1 MAEMNGY
8 AKIIRSYEISIWTLQ
23 DRFLSVLKWAT
34 MDHKGQIQ
42 DPSITLRDD
51 GTQELSFTIPK
62 YYLVGMDKIPNP
74 MWLHLEDQ
82 PLEANMHKLK
92 VIFNKQTEDEQIFE
106 FLVTSVT
113 HDHNKESVELT
124 IKAEGL
130 AFHELGKIGYR
141 ISLSQD
147 DYEIDLDNW
156 AADGMKG
163 DKPVQNIQYWNDLIF
178 KDSEG
183 NWKGNWKYEIK
194 MDWSSYSSQRSR
206 RTDTVYEDE
215 YVSSWQLQDGALAPR
230 YTEGF
235 REKQR
240 PIDVSESNLYNIT
253 QTIAEQFGVFCRY
266 EYEYDDNYQIKSAVD
281 GEPTRKVIYYNNYY
295 YDTEGHIDLTYPY
308 SSSSIT
314 RTVDNSDVTTKMY
327 VHSVE
332 ENDEYIT
339 IMDVEANKS
348 KEDYLMNFDYLYEIQ
363 GITEEQHE
371 EIAKY
376 EADMFTF
383 NTELSR
389 IQERIR
395 ILTNQLVDVSA
406 QVTTYTNALSS
417 DTERIKDA
425 DRAKREITGGSED
438 IPLQTALTVI
448 EDTEHNW
455 GNYANTNRW
464 VGLKRESIL
473 LYENSNYI
481 SGEKAF
487 SNPITSFDTQE
498 DEFGS
503 VIRIT
508 NIIRTVDTSNSQ
520 VFLEGI
526 YNPITQ
532 YDKIKGIWENR
543 KLLDEQRLEVSSNRE
558 ADINWYLHGSRV
570 GYALVGGVR
579 LDDLYYPVGIVSGD
593 VPWTAD
599 KSRSDRVSEMRILNN
614 QDEAAKWYED
624 TNVDP
629 FYDLDQEN
637 MSPDLYYRQEDYLK
651 RKAARF
657 NSFEKMMG
665 PAMREG
671 YWQPDDY
678 HDYGDVYNDTGTFYT
693 VGSNKF
699 FDELQCTTPYMKLI
713 WDCDNYYEN
722 ENPLLFNVGVEEKP
736 NQHLMID
743 ITNCIDIV
751 KEHLDDLCFIYT
763 SKECVDTIRLIH
775 KKMNELE
782 GKMVDFD
789 SQEIFSKMEML
800 DPIHDKETVKDENDQ
815 DVQQTISGFQP
826 LVDNINE
833 PTALSDDATDEQKA
847 EYETKYAF
855 YVLAEEYSHQYSL
868 YSNYLLVLENIE
880 TTTITIDDI
889 LTLIERNK
897 NEIASWENRISLE
910 RKNARKEYA
919 NRITYCNKVLDKL
932 SEIEEILNQLYIDKN
947 ELINR
952 YPIWLETVENNLYS
966 SYQIN
971 SQCELGWVRKSEPIY
986 KEVDNYGNVS
996 NWQITGFSNEIEY
1009 IPVLIITGASELT
1022 DDMIKYLTTGVY
1034 QAQELNVTNEVY
1046 EYKDY
1051 LAPEKYHPFLG
1062 LYHTE
1067 VDEEANV
1074 STEIINLFDIH
1085 WLSYENNAT
1094 IYNIKNPIFLGDC
1107 RNFEKHD
1114 YDGNNKERWIEPD
1127 EYEYRRIYPRI
1138 FFETIKLK
1146 NNSNDLK
1153 INVGNKQLTNYEDYY
1168 TVSDDRSK
1176 GLKTLG
1182 VGYYTTIKPHVFFG
1196 RSSNIIEL
1204 KVLYTLSNA
1213 DVSIYLDALK
1223 VMRENAYPKVS
1234 YDVELSVLNPN
1245 FIRTAYNRLNQIVH
1259 INDNDLALDDVSG
1272 YISEVTLNLDKPWE
1286 DKAEV
1291 KNYETKFEDL
1301 FSTIVAQTEAMKKSS
1316 AGLDSALQAFSST
1329 GLIDEDVLQNSIFNA
1344 NLNMSFN
1351 SGKLTISQENGI
1363 WGIEEDAYGNSKGV
1377 VAFRGGGIF
1386 TSNTKDS
1393 DGNWIWNTG
1402 ILPSGINA
1410 SLITSGQLDTNRI
1423 KIYAGEDVKF
1433 QLNAEG
1439 LFAYKNF
1446 TIEDSKM
1453 AAAIEAANFTPPE
1466 NGIDSL
1472 QYVVH
1477 NSEGLFLTA
1486 KKGTWYYSSANEEY
1500 CQTEDKIDRVEVSW
1514 KGLILRDWEGREV
1527 FYADPDTG
1535 NLTLDGIIQARG
1547 GTIAGW
1553 TIKDTGLF
1561 SNNINLISKNV
1572 QDGTQDTS
1580 SGIYLTASDI
1590 TPKRLVIEGVAY
1602 YEYTYKI
1609 NNEEK
1614 ICYCDDGE
1622 RLTFN
1627 TSSEDNLFYINQD
1640 ANVAANP
1647 EYTVT
1652 ELNEEGQEIVYIGE
1666 LNETEVEK
1674 LSYINEATGEIQ
1686 YIEYNG
1692 ATLIENIN
1700 NNPNW
1705 AGPPDWYTT
1714 LQTQFPESYKT
1725 YVGYTK
1731 GILITEANDI
1741 KTGILLT
1748 RSNFN
1753 ATFSIK
1759 ANDGFTVIN
1768 NGQLGNLIITEDGS
1782 LSGIDAGDNNYY
1794 GAIENVQLNNN
1805 NYIMVNNTKVYLG
1818 QCFYDCKYDSTKGII
1833 TLKNLNGD
1841 VVSIEIGK
1849 VSSSDSGDSGGGGDS
1864 GNTCESN
1871 CTGTCTTA
1879 CTGSCTSTCAAGC
1892 SSCSTACGSSCNKGC
1907 ASGCAYECGQKC
1919 ASSCYSKCTNS
1930 TQSSGG
1936 CFAAGSLITLI
1947 HDQTVPI
1954 EQLRINDKVLAYN
1967 EESHEFVSTIITA
1980 VQKLQRDNLVDIHLS
1995 DGTMVTVTPS
2005 HPLLTSRGWASLDP
2019 NTALKEHFIKTK
2031 MLSEGDVLISNNKDK
2046 IIIEKIEDS
2055 HISDM
2060 ANVYNL
2066 TTEKYHTFIVDGI
2079 VAHNAVI
2086 K

>member
-1 MAEMNGY
+1 MAEYNNY
-8 AKIIRSYEISIWTLQ
+8 TKRVRSYEVSIWTLQ

-42 DPSITLRDD
+42 DPSVTLRDD

-62 YYLVGMDKIPNP
+62 YYLVGMNKIPNP

-194 MDWSSYSSQRSR
+194 MDWSSYSSQRLR
-206 RTDTVYEDE
+206 RADTVYEDE
-215 YVSSWQLQDGALAPR
+215 YVSSWQIQDGSLTPK

-266 EYEYDDNYQIKSAVD
+266 EYEYDDNYQIKSAIN
-281 GEPTRKVIYYNNYY
+281 GEPTRKVVYYNNYY
-295 YDTEGHIDLTYPY
+295 YDREGHIDLTYPY
-308 SSSSIT
+308 SSSAIT
-314 RTVDNSDVTTKMY
+314 RTVDNSDITTRMY
-327 VHSVE
+327 VRGVE

-417 DTERIKDA
+417 DTERIKEA

-438 IPLQTALTVI
+438 IPLQTSLTVI
-448 EDTEHNW
+448 EDTDHNW
-455 GNYANTNRW
+455 GSYANTNRW
-464 VGLKRESIL
+464 VGLKKETIL
-473 LYENSNYI
+473 LYETSNYT
-481 SGEKAF
+481 SGKTAY
-487 SNPITSFDTQE
+487 SNPIKSFDTQL

-508 NIIRTVDTSNSQ
+508 SIIRTVDTSNSQ

-543 KLLDEQRLEVSSNRE
+543 KLLDEQKLKTSSQRE

-570 GYALVGGVR
+570 GYALAGGAR
-579 LDDLYYPVGIVSGD
+579 LGDISYPVGIVTGD
-593 VPWTAD
+593 VPWTRD
-599 KSRSDRVSEMRILNN
+599 NSRSDRVGEMRILNN
-614 QDEAAKWYED
+614 QEEAIEWYED

-637 MSPDLYYRQEDYLK
+637 LSPDLYYRQENYLK

-657 NSFEKMMG
+657 NIFEKMMG

-678 HDYGDVYNDTGTFYT
+678 HDYGDIYNDTGTFYT
-693 VGSNKF
+693 VGSDKF

-722 ENPLLFNVGVEEKP
+722 ETPLLFNVGVEEKP

-743 ITNCIDIV
+743 ISNCLDIV

-775 KKMNELE
+775 EKMNELE
-782 GKMVDFD
+782 GKMTNFD
-789 SQEIFSKMEML
+789 SQEIFSEMEML

-815 DVQQTISGFQP
+815 DVQQTVSGFQP
-826 LVDNINE
+826 LIDNINE
-833 PTALSDDATDEQKA
+833 PAALSDDATDEQKA

-855 YVLAEEYSHQYSL
+855 YTLAEEYSHQYSL
-868 YSNYLLVLENIE
+868 YSSYLLVLENIE
-880 TTTITIDDI
+880 ATTITIDDI
-889 LTLIERNK
+889 LNLIERNN
-897 NEIASWENRISLE
+897 NEITSWENRISLE

-919 NRITYCNKVLDKL
+919 NRITYCNKILDKL

-947 ELINR
+947 ELTNR
-952 YPIWLETVENNLYS
+952 YPVWLETVENNLYS

-986 KEVDNYGNVS
+986 KEVDNYGNIS

-1009 IPVLIITGASELT
+1009 TPVLIITGASELT

-1034 QAQELNVTNEVY
+1034 QAQELNVINETY

-1062 LYHTE
+1062 LYHTD

-1085 WLSYENNAT
+1085 WLSYEDNAT

-1114 YDGNNKERWIEPD
+1114 YDGNNRERWVEPD

-1153 INVGNKQLTNYEDYY
+1153 INIGDKLLTNFEDYY
-1168 TVSDDRSK
+1168 TVSDDRSI

-1196 RSSNIIEL
+1196 RINNAIEL

-1213 DVSIYLDALK
+1213 DISIYLDALK

-1286 DKAEV
+1286 DKVEV

-1316 AGLDSALQAFSST
+1316 AGLDTALQAFSST
-1329 GLIDEDVLQNSIFNA
+1329 GLIDGDVLQNSVFNA
-1344 NLNMSFN
+1344 NLNMNFN
-1351 SGKLTISQENGI
+1351 SGKLVISQENGI
-1363 WGIEEDAYGNSKGV
+1363 WGIEEDAYGNPKGV

-1386 TSNTKDS
+1386 TSNTKDAE
-1393 DGNWIWNTG
+1393 GNWIWNTG
-1402 ILPSGINA
+1402 ILSTGINA

-1446 TIEDSKM
+1446 IIKDSQM
-1453 AAAIEAANFTPPE
+1453 AAAIEAVDFKPPE

-1477 NSEGLFLTA
+1477 NSEGLFLSA
-1486 KKGTWYYSSANEEY
+1486 KKGTWYFSDGEY
-1500 CQTEDKIDRVEVSW
+1500 YQTKELINRVEVSW
-1514 KGLILRDWEGREV
+1514 DGLILRNWDNEKV
-1527 FYADPDTG
+1527 FFADPDTG
-1535 NLTLDGIIQARG
+1535 NLTLKGRIEADSGQIGGWEINPNVLRG
-1547 GTIAGW
+1547 N
-1553 TIKDTGLF
+1553 K
-1561 SNNINLISKNV
+1561 INLISNSSNNESGIFLTTKEAL
-1572 QDGTQDTS
+1572 QDSINDEITHKQYYVYEDQQHSLYYLENPATSNDFVEVSTRTTPVYLQEQVLSQVSPKYTKEETVIITGTSQETIQNQQLEIITS
-1580 SGIYLTASDI
+1580 SSADVRVYIMRSENENDYALDINLEKIIYDQTTSLNSQWYIKLEEAYQNASNLNYINTVFINQYNRIDEEQTLLLRPIGASGITFSVRADDGYVTILKGRLGNFIITNNSISGGTISGSTLDKSNILFTETNDNEAITHTLGEVFYDIQVDESSGDIKLKRVNGTIANFNIAAMQAYKDAIAAASTVKLTLKASD
-1590 TPKRLVIEGVAY
+1590 G
-1602 YEYTYKI
+1602 
-1609 NNEEK
+1609 
-1614 ICYCDDGE
+1614 
-1622 RLTFN
+1622 
-1627 TSSEDNLFYINQD
+1627 
-1640 ANVAANP
+1640 
-1647 EYTVT
+1647 
-1652 ELNEEGQEIVYIGE
+1652 
-1666 LNETEVEK
+1666 
-1674 LSYINEATGEIQ
+1674 
-1686 YIEYNG
+1686 
-1692 ATLIENIN
+1692 
-1700 NNPNW
+1700 
-1705 AGPPDWYTT
+1705 
-1714 LQTQFPESYKT
+1714 
-1725 YVGYTK
+1725 
-1731 GILITEANDI
+1731 
-1741 KTGILLT
+1741 
-1748 RSNFN
+1748 
-1753 ATFSIK
+1753 
-1759 ANDGFTVIN
+1759 
-1768 NGQLGNLIITEDGS
+1768 
-1782 LSGIDAGDNNYY
+1782 
-1794 GAIENVQLNNN
+1794 
-1805 NYIMVNNTKVYLG
+1805 
-1818 QCFYDCKYDSTKGII
+1818 
-1833 TLKNLNGD
+1833 
-1841 VVSIEIGK
+1841 
-1849 VSSSDSGDSGGGGDS
+1849 
-1864 GNTCESN
+1864 
-1871 CTGTCTTA
+1871 
-1879 CTGSCTSTCAAGC
+1879 
-1892 SSCSTACGSSCNKGC
+1892 
-1907 ASGCAYECGQKC
+1907 
-1919 ASSCYSKCTNS
+1919 
-1930 TQSSGG
+1930 
-1936 CFAAGSLITLI
+1936 
-1947 HDQTVPI
+1947 
-1954 EQLRINDKVLAYN
+1954 
-1967 EESHEFVSTIITA
+1967 
-1980 VQKLQRDNLVDIHLS
+1980 
-1995 DGTMVTVTPS
+1995 
-2005 HPLLTSRGWASLDP
+2005 
-2019 NTALKEHFIKTK
+2019 
-2031 MLSEGDVLISNNKDK
+2031 K
-2046 IIIEKIEDS
+2046 IIATATS
-2055 HISDM
+2055 
-2060 ANVYNL
+2060 
-2066 TTEKYHTFIVDGI
+2066 G
-2079 VAHNAVI
+2079 
-2086 K
+2086 